1 MANEFSTQTV
11 DATLAAVGHK
21 TAHAGAGTS
30 VVGWLMSSEAG
41 ILIGILIGIA
51 GLLMQWH
58 YSRKRDKREEAEH
71 QLRMA
76 LRKDSS
82 DHE

>member
-1 MANEFSTQTV
+1 MPTDISQTV

-30 VVGWLMSSEAG
+30 FVGWLLSSEAG

-51 GLLMQWH
+51 GLAIQWH
-58 YSRKRDKREEAEH
+58 YSRKRDKREEQEH
-71 QLRMA
+71 KLRMV
-76 LRKDSS
+76 LRKDELG
-82 DHE
+82 DE